1 MIERII
7 LMIIG
12 VPLAAAGLGLTAAFG
27 VFAFIGMPLFMVG
40 SSCISTAVKPA
51 P

>member
-12 VPLAAAGLGLTAAFG
+12 IPLAATGLGLSAAFG
-27 VFAFIGMPLFMVG
+27 IFAFIGMPLFMVG
-40 SSCISTAVKPA
+40 TSCISSAVKPA
-51 P
+51 H